1 MSLYR
6 RTDSENWWSRIMVNG
21 VLHQFTTGTANKNLA
36 RAVEASKRTELLKA
50 DVGLDAPTLDAFA
63 RRFISSLPGRVSAE
77 TATFYLGH
85 SKPLIAF
92 KPLADCKLD
101 RIDSPLIELFISHR
115 QKTVT
120 KTTVNHSLRTL
131 RRMLHKAAEWNL
143 LAKVPKVRLLPNEHS
158 REYVLSAAPVERFE
172 QLPGLIA
179 QLVPFLVD
187 TGLRRREAVELTWD
201 QVNFEE
207 RYIHIRKSKSK
218 AGRRK
223 IPMTKRVER
232 ILRELPRCDDRVFTR
247 NGKRIKRD
255 WIDHVFLDTRRE
267 LGLPDEACL
276 HSCRH
281 TFCTNLGERGAS
293 AFQIQQLAGHASI
306 SISQR
311 YVHPDKSNL
320 DAAIALLD

>member
-143 LAKVPKVRLLPNEHS
+143 LAKVPKVRLLPN
-158 REYVLSAAPVERFE
+158 
-172 QLPGLIA
+172 
-179 QLVPFLVD
+179 
-187 TGLRRREAVELTWD
+187 
-201 QVNFEE
+201 
-207 RYIHIRKSKSK
+207 
-218 AGRRK
+218 
-223 IPMTKRVER
+223 
-232 ILRELPRCDDRVFTR
+232 
-247 NGKRIKRD
+247 
-255 WIDHVFLDTRRE
+255 
-267 LGLPDEACL
+267 
-276 HSCRH
+276 
-281 TFCTNLGERGAS
+281 
-293 AFQIQQLAGHASI
+293 
-306 SISQR
+306 
-311 YVHPDKSNL
+311 
-320 DAAIALLD
+320 